1 MITDLEKYQN
11 QIQGLPSL
19 EDVRYE
25 NIFKVAKTDK
35 FFFYNIIKKI
45 SIPEDI
51 QSDIYYEIRINSNKP
66 WTTLANEIYGTQD
79 LWWLICLVNQIYNPI
94 NNPALGEVYKII
106 KPDYVSPILVEIK
119 KLTRNG

>member
-1 MITDLEKYQN
+1 MITDLEQYQN
-11 QIQGLPSL
+11 QIQELPSL

-51 QSDIYYEIRINSNKP
+51 QSEVYYELRINSNKP
-66 WTTLANEIYGTQD
+66 WTTLSNEIYGTQD
-79 LWWLICLVNQIYNPI
+79 LWWLICLANKIYNPI

-106 KPDYVSPILVEIK
+106 KPDYVNPILVEIK

>member
-1 MITDLEKYQN
+1 MITDLEQYQN
-11 QIQGLPSL
+11 QIQELPSL

-66 WTTLANEIYGTQD
+66 WTTLSNEIYGTQD
-79 LWWLICLVNQIYNPI
+79 LWWLICLVNSIHNPI
-94 NNPALGEVYKII
+94 NNPTLGEVYKII
-106 KPDYVSPILVEIK
+106 KPDYINPILVEIK

>member
-1 MITDLEKYQN
+1 MITDLEQYQN
-11 QIQGLPSL
+11 QIQELPSL

-45 SIPEDI
+45 SIPKDI
-51 QSDIYYEIRINSNKP
+51 QSDIYYELRINSSKP
-66 WTTLANEIYGTQD
+66 WTTLSNEIYGTQD
-79 LWWLICLVNQIYNPI
+79 LWWLICLVNSIYNPI
-94 NNPALGEVYKII
+94 NNPTLGEVYKII
-106 KPDYVSPILVEIK
+106 KPDYVNPILVEIK

>member
-1 MITDLEKYQN
+1 MITDLEQYQN
-11 QIQGLPSL
+11 QIQELPSL

-51 QSDIYYEIRINSNKP
+51 QSDIYYELRINSNKP
-66 WTTLANEIYGTQD
+66 WTTLSNEIYGTQD
-79 LWWLICLVNQIYNPI
+79 LWWLICLANKIYNPI

-106 KPDYVSPILVEIK
+106 KPDYVNPILVEIK

>member
-11 QIQGLPSL
+11 EIAELPTI

-45 SIPEDI
+45 SIPDEL
-51 QSDIYYEIRINSNKP
+51 QSDIYYELRINSIKP
-66 WTTLANEIYGTQD
+66 WTTLSQDVYGTQE
-79 LWWLICLVNQIYNPI
+79 LWWLICLVNNVYNPI
-94 NNPALGEVYKII
+94 NNPELGAVYKII
-106 KPDYVSPILVEIK
+106 KPDYVNPILIEIK